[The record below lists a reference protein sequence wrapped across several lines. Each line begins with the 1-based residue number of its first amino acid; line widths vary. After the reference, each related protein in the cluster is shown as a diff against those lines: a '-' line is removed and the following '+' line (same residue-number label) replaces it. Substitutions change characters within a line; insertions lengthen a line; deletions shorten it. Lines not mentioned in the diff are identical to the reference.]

1 MPVQASHPG
10 CSAGGVSGRHNTW
23 TATPGLESSASHA
36 ITLCQRQPFPHA
48 GSPNRCFTSMCIQT
62 TASSSWL
69 HWRPPHGRTSK
80 MQACCCRRTSL
91 LCRTVSWWPLQLD
104 ALFGVHLRWST
115 LPQRPPLLFSAR
127 AAFHLSH
134 TPATGSCR
142 TAHGAVTIAKT
153 SKLQGWGK
161 KGHGR
166 GGGGKGHGGHGRGHG
181 RGSKHERHDWR
192 ADRRDERRA
201 KQQRLEMQAADE
213 EALAG
218 MDWGRGEEG
227 GNGGSGGSGEGTAQ
241 MVANQPAE
249 GDTGEAGVEASA
261 SAAAAVLPASA
272 TEPPSSSN
280 ANNNA
285 STAAAA
291 AAATEE
297 EGGEAG
303 EPQDAEPEGG
313 QLAQQ
318 AQHGSRKQRQQGE
331 SAGEAP
337 THHIGGSWRQID
349 AEAWAQHVAI
359 QGGSVVLGELQL
371 CVMQVRAGACHAV
384 EEEEVG
390 RPRAAGQ
397 PCRCVRACCMTAPFV
412 ASPPPTSAGSQT

>member
-1 MPVQASHPG
+1 M
-10 CSAGGVSGRHNTW
+10 
-23 TATPGLESSASHA
+23 
-36 ITLCQRQPFPHA
+36 
-48 GSPNRCFTSMCIQT
+48 
-62 TASSSWL
+62 
-69 HWRPPHGRTSK
+69 
-80 MQACCCRRTSL
+80 
-91 LCRTVSWWPLQLD
+91 VSWRPLQLH
-104 ALFGVHLRWST
+104 ALFGAHPRWST

-134 TPATGSCR
+134 TLATGSCR

-161 KGHGR
+161 KGHGSA
-166 GGGGKGHGGHGRGHG
+166 GGGKGHGGHGRGHG
-181 RGSKHERHDWR
+181 GGSKHERHDWR

-218 MDWGRGEEG
+218 MDWGREEEG
-227 GNGGSGGSGEGTAQ
+227 GNGGSGGNEGIAQ

-249 GDTGEAGVEASA
+249 GGTEEAGIEASA
-261 SAAAAVLPASA
+261 SAAAVVLPASA

-291 AAATEE
+291 AAATDE

-303 EPQDAEPEGG
+303 EPENAEPEGG
-313 QLAQQ
+313 QQAQQ
-318 AQHGSRKQRQQGE
+318 AQHGSRKQRQQQSE
-331 SAGEAP
+331 SAGDPP
-337 THHIGGSWRQID
+337 THHSGSSWRQID

-371 CVMQVRAGACHAV
+371 CAMQVRAV
-384 EEEEVG
+384 QVMQWERRRLDG
-390 RPRAAGQ
+390 RGQLASLAGVF
-397 PCRCVRACCMTAPFV
+397 RVLHDRACCMTEPFL
-412 ASPPPTSAGSQT
+412 ALPLPTPTGSQG